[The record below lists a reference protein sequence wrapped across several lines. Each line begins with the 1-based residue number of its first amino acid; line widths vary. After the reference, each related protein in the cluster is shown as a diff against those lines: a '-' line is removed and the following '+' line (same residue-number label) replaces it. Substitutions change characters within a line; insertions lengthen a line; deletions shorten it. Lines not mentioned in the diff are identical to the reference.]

1 MLFYSYQHIFY
12 YFHCFHFI
20 LVSCFLSVF
29 FLRLQIQATIRDF
42 MALTSN
48 DTDLIDVGPIAS
60 AGDGGGNGDEAAVT
74 TKKKQG
80 RFAALTSSIG
90 SALGGLSLLS
100 AQVCCL

>member
-1 MLFYSYQHIFY
+1 
-12 YFHCFHFI
+12 
-20 LVSCFLSVF
+20 
-29 FLRLQIQATIRDF
+29 

-60 AGDGGGNGDEAAVT
+60 AGDGGGGNGDEAAVT
-74 TKKKQG
+74 IKKKQG

-100 AQVCCL
+100 AQVRRWL